1 MALEKTL
8 AIIKPDAVQRQL
20 IGEIIHRLERAKL
33 KVIALK
39 MVHLS
44 KEQAEGFY
52 VEHQGKHFFDGLIA
66 RMTASPVVVLVLEG
80 ENAVQNYRQLI
91 GKTNPQEAT
100 IGTIRYD
107 YALDGSDNSVHGSDS
122 VASAEREIAYFFS
135 AQEVY

>member
-39 MVHLS
+39 MVHLN

-52 VEHQGKHFFDGLIA
+52 AEHQGKHFFDGLIA

-91 GKTNPQEAT
+91 GKTNPQEAA